1 MSFMWSDELK
11 NKLRKQL
18 NSTDVLNEMDK
29 LFDSSSETEIESL
42 VNNFTNVIV
51 NSSKKVVC
59 VRNGQVSRKKQRNTV
74 QKQKWFDR
82 NCHSF
87 KKELQNLGYLL
98 FTTKKDYKRLVKV
111 PKRNFQNVIE
121 NTIHGRK

>member
-1 MSFMWSDELK
+1 MWLIREQIGRLRLK
-11 NKLRKQL
+11 NELGKQL
-18 NSTDVLNEMDK
+18 NSTDVLNGMDK
-29 LFDSSSETEIESL
+29 LFDLSSETEIESL
-42 VNNFTNVIV
+42 VSNFTNVIV

-98 FTTKKDYKRLVKV
+98 FTMKKDYKRLVKRLEIF
-111 PKRNFQNVIE
+111 KMAC
-121 NTIHGRK
+121 

>member
-51 NSSKKVVC
+51 NS
-59 VRNGQVSRKKQRNTV
+59 
-74 QKQKWFDR
+74 
-82 NCHSF
+82 
-87 KKELQNLGYLL
+87 
-98 FTTKKDYKRLVKV
+98 
-111 PKRNFQNVIE
+111 
-121 NTIHGRK
+121 

>member
-1 MSFMWSDELK
+1 MWLIREQIGRLRLK
-11 NKLRKQL
+11 NELGKQL
-18 NSTDVLNEMDK
+18 NSTDVLNGMDK
-29 LFDSSSETEIESL
+29 LFDLSSETEIESL
-42 VNNFTNVIV
+42 VSNFTNVIV

-59 VRNGQVSRKKQRNTV
+59 VRNGQVSRKKQRNAV

-98 FTTKKDYKRLVKV
+98 FTMKKDYKRLVKRLEIF
-111 PKRNFQNVIE
+111 KMAC
-121 NTIHGRK
+121 

>member
-59 VRNGQVSRKKQRNTV
+59 VRNGQVSR
-74 QKQKWFDR
+74 
-82 NCHSF
+82 
-87 KKELQNLGYLL
+87 
-98 FTTKKDYKRLVKV
+98 
-111 PKRNFQNVIE
+111 
-121 NTIHGRK
+121 

>member
-87 KKELQNLGYLL
+87 KKELRNLGSDVEKNGSFALERPCLYGELCRLPERPYL
-98 FTTKKDYKRLVKV
+98 
-111 PKRNFQNVIE
+111 
-121 NTIHGRK
+121 